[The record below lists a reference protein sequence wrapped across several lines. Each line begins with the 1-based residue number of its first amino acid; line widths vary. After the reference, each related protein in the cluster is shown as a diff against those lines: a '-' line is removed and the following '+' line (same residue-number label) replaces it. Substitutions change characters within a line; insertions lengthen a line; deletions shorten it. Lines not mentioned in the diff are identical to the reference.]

1 VKYFRWILVPF
12 SLIFGLV
19 ASWRRT
25 AFTLGLLKRKRGV
38 LPAVVVGNITV
49 GGTGKTPFIL
59 WLQKKLEHKKPA
71 ILSRGYGRKSKG
83 FIQLHEDISVT
94 MVGDEPMEIF
104 RASGAKLPTF
114 VCEDRLSGIEGIKT
128 AAPGTGVVLL
138 DDGFQHLKLLP
149 DFSILLCHY
158 QNPFFKDWPIPFGR
172 LREFA
177 FNARYCDAIVVT
189 KCPENMGM
197 EDGLGWFEALARY
210 GKPIFFARYNN
221 SIPVNKNAETLAN
234 GEAVVLVSAL
244 ANNEAFEN
252 WAKSKYEV
260 VDQFSYRDHFSFG
273 IADAQRWQDAMVAG
287 NARGILLTRKDMVKA
302 GELAPELPIYAT
314 HTEVEILFDSEE
326 DLIALILTKIER

>member
-1 VKYFRWILVPF
+1 MRWILLPF
-12 SLIFGLV
+12 SLLFGLLV
-19 ASWRRT
+19 SWRRT
-25 AFTLGLLKRKRGV
+25 MFSLGFPGRRRGA
-38 LPAVVVGNITV
+38 LPTVVVGNITV

-59 WLQKKLEHKKPA
+59 WLYEKLEQKSPA
-71 ILSRGYGRKSKG
+71 VLSRGYGRKSRG
-83 FIQLHEDISVT
+83 FIQLRDGISVSL
-94 MVGDEPMEIF
+94 VGDEPMEIF
-104 RASGAKLPTF
+104 RARGSKLPTF
-114 VCEDRLSGIEGIKT
+114 VCEDRLAGIEAIKT

-149 DFSILLCHY
+149 DFSILLCNY
-158 QNPFFKDWPIPFGR
+158 ERPFFSDWPMPYGK
-172 LREFA
+172 LREYA

-197 EDGLGWFEALARY
+197 EEGLRWFEALARY

-221 SIPVNKNAETLAN
+221 SIPVNKIGETLAN

-244 ANNEAFEN
+244 ANNKAFET
-252 WAKSKYEV
+252 WARSKYQV
-260 VDQFSYRDHFSFG
+260 VDQYSYPDHFSFG
-273 IADAQRWQDAMVAG
+273 GADVQLWQDALAAK
-287 NARGILLTRKDMVKA
+287 NAQGILLTRKDMVKA